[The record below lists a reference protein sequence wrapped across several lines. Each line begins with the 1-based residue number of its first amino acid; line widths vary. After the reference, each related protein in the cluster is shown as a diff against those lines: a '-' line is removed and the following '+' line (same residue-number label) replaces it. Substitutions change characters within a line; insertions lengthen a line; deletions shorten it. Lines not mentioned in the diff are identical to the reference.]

1 MRGADAHR
9 SFQRIDGEL
18 DNLRA
23 AFDHSRSVG
32 DDETALRLATNLF
45 RYWNVRSLYQEGLE
59 RIAGPFERG
68 AGDAEL
74 RAHAL
79 DALAAL
85 TYFRGD
91 LDTASVLAIRG
102 RDAGTSAGTHEAVC
116 GCHLVLGFVAL
127 DRRRLAEAR
136 EQFERS
142 EALATHHRLDEHV
155 TIANT
160 NLADVAFTAG
170 DLDQARQRWECSL
183 VRSQAAKL
191 GPYHDLRPRLGLGD
205 IARRQGL
212 LDEAYDHYTHSHR
225 LAEQAGSPHWVAR
238 ALVGLAAIAADRSH
252 HLDAAT
258 LLARAGRLLTSSGVN
273 LTGMEAG
280 PYEEARGTILEA
292 LGAQQLAV
300 LIEAGGHELGSAR

>member
-1 MRGADAHR
+1 MKP
-9 SFQRIDGEL
+9 
-18 DNLRA
+18 
-23 AFDHSRSVG
+23 SVG
-32 DDETALRLATNLF
+32 ATSSSASSPSTAA
-45 RYWNVRSLYQEGLE
+45 
-59 RIAGPFERG
+59 
-68 AGDAEL
+68 D
-74 RAHAL
+74 
-79 DALAAL
+79 
-85 TYFRGD
+85 
-91 LDTASVLAIRG
+91 
-102 RDAGTSAGTHEAVC
+102 
-116 GCHLVLGFVAL
+116 
-127 DRRRLAEAR
+127 LAEAR

-160 NLADVAFTAG
+160 NLADVALTAG

-183 VRSQAAKL
+183 ARSRAAKL

-212 LDEAYDHYTHSHR
+212 LDEAHDHYTHSHR

-273 LTGMEAG
+273 LTGIEAG
-280 PYEEARGTILEA
+280 PYDEVHATILEA